1 MNQLNF
7 ASLILD
13 KPLVIQKSTFQIPA
27 GEYLQTFLS
36 NLEINPGFSFIIL
49 VNGVVNDGN
58 YFVQAGD
65 VIHCLPQITGG

>member
-1 MNQLNF
+1 MNKLNF
-7 ASLILD
+7 ASLIID
-13 KPLVIQKSTFQIPA
+13 KPLLNQKSTFQIPA
-27 GEYLQTFLS
+27 GELIKPFLS

-58 YFVQAGD
+58 YLVQAGD

>member
-13 KPLVIQKSTFQIPA
+13 KPIVNQKSTFQISA
-27 GEYLQTFLS
+27 GENLKTFLS

>member
-1 MNQLNF
+1 MNKLNF
-7 ASLILD
+7 ASLIID
-13 KPLVIQKSTFQIPA
+13 KPLLNQKSTFQIPA
-27 GEYLQTFLS
+27 GEHIKPFIS

-58 YFVQAGD
+58 YLVQAGD